1 MRPVRPALVVG
12 SAQSMDGIDVSYC
25 SAHGV
30 DVARRRSGGGAVFV
44 HPDST
49 LWIDVVVPRGDQLWL
64 DDVGRSMIWLGE
76 AWVGALVEWGVS
88 DLEVHRGALARN
100 DWSSLI
106 CFAAV
111 GTGEVVDAHG
121 HKVVGIS
128 QRRTRDAARFQCVV
142 NFAWDVDQLAAMMPA
157 LAADRPRLAGLA
169 AVVPP
174 IDPTSFAN
182 RLAR

>member
-1 MRPVRPALVVG
+1 MRPIRPALVVG
-12 SAQSMDGIDVSYC
+12 SAQSMGGIDGAYC

-30 DVARRRSGGGAVFV
+30 DVVRRRSGGGAVFV

-49 LWIDVVVPRGDQLWL
+49 LWIDVVVPRGDDLWL
-64 DDVGRSMIWLGE
+64 DDVGRSMIWVGE
-76 AWVGALVEWGVS
+76 AWAGLLADCGIA
-88 DLEVHRGALARN
+88 DLEVHRGALVRN

-121 HKVVGIS
+121 RKVVGIS
-128 QRRTRDAARFQCVV
+128 QRRTRDAARFQCLV
-142 NFAWDVDQLAAMMPA
+142 NFAWDVDLLAAMMPA
-157 LAADRPRLAGLA
+157 LAEDRPRLAGLA
-169 AVVPP
+169 AVVPAV
-174 IDPTSFAN
+174 DPTSFAD